1 MKTVPHSTPESA
13 EKDLLI
19 KNMAK
24 ELKKLTSR
32 VQGVERGKGI
42 EGLNY
47 EDLCI
52 QPDVELSEGY
62 KPPSSRYL
70 TVQVIPGFI

>member
-1 MKTVPHSTPESA
+1 VEIIPHSTQPTSYTPESA

-19 KNMAK
+19 KNMAE

-32 VQGVERGKGI
+32 VQGVEGGKGI

-47 EDLCI
+47 KDLCI
-52 QPDVELSEGY
+52 
-62 KPPSSRYL
+62 
-70 TVQVIPGFI
+70 